1 MNNEMKFTKHIGD
14 GVLETILEAVYNIY
28 NSDSDVLED
37 FTISFGNFNF
47 GFIAVEESGWD
58 DQGKY
63 QYMSI
68 DYQLVSYD
76 NSKHSWPTNDN
87 IIDYYDFIFTQ
98 HISKSGSYSSEYYYE
113 YDKPEPYKLKEF
125 LIPEVIIPEHI
136 EIRCVGL
143 NGRE

>member
-1 MNNEMKFTKHIGD
+1 MKFTKIASDELVEDILSWVYHIYDGIGD
-14 GVLETILEAVYNIY
+14 I
-28 NSDSDVLED
+28 LED
-37 FTISFGNFNF
+37 FTILTDNINFA
-47 GFIAVEESGWD
+47 FICTRESDWD

-98 HISKSGSYSSEYYYE
+98 HISRSGSYFSEYYYE

-143 NGRE
+143 NGR

>member
-1 MNNEMKFTKHIGD
+1 MNSKMKFTKIASD
-14 GVLETILEAVYNIY
+14 ELVEEILSEVYNIY
-28 NSDSDVLED
+28 DGVGDILED
-37 FTISFGNFNF
+37 FTMLIDNINFA
-47 GFIAVEESGWD
+47 FICTEESNWD
-58 DQGKY
+58 DQDKY

-76 NSKHSWPTNDN
+76 NSKHSWLTNDN

-98 HISKSGSYSSEYYYE
+98 HISRSGSHFSDYYYE

-143 NGRE
+143 NGR

>member
-1 MNNEMKFTKHIGD
+1 MKFTKIASD
-14 GVLETILEAVYNIY
+14 ELVETILSEVYNIY
-28 NSDSDVLED
+28 DGVGDILED
-37 FTISFGNFNF
+37 FTILTDNINFA
-47 GFIAVEESGWD
+47 FIYNKELDWD

-63 QYMSI
+63 QYTSI

-98 HISKSGSYSSEYYYE
+98 YMSRSGSYFSDYYYE

>member
-1 MNNEMKFTKHIGD
+1 MKFTKIASDELVEDILSWVYHIYDGIGD
-14 GVLETILEAVYNIY
+14 ILEEFTILTDNI
-28 NSDSDVLED
+28 
-37 FTISFGNFNF
+37 NFA
-47 GFIAVEESGWD
+47 FICTEEPDWD

-98 HISKSGSYSSEYYYE
+98 HISRSGSYFSEYYYE

-143 NGRE
+143 NGR

>member
-1 MNNEMKFTKHIGD
+1 MKFTKIASD
-14 GVLETILEAVYNIY
+14 ELVEAILSEVYNIY
-28 NSDSDVLED
+28 DGVGDILD
-37 FTISFGNFNF
+37 GFTILIDNINLAF
-47 GFIAVEESGWD
+47 VCVLDSGWD

-98 HISKSGSYSSEYYYE
+98 HISRSGSYFSDYYYE

-125 LIPEVIIPEHI
+125 LVPEVIIPEHI

-143 NGRE
+143 NGR